1 MIKLLLFI
9 AFVAFSIIKAHLQ
22 NKAKE
27 QKRAQQTPTPSV
39 FEVEE
44 EETDTYTD
52 EEYEEEAPQTYEPIM
67 PQRQTQVELPTVAVK
82 ENEVEPE
89 VTKPQYSDVVEKSD
103 KIQTKLKEPLM
114 EISDNEQTLDFDA
127 EEMRRAVL
135 YNAILTRP
143 NY

>member
-1 MIKLLLFI
+1 MIKLLLVI
-9 AFVAFSIIKAHLQ
+9 AFVAFSIIKAYLQ

-52 EEYEEEAPQTYEPIM
+52 EEYEEEAPQPYEPIM
-67 PQRQTQVELPTVAVK
+67 PQWQTQVELPPVAVK
-82 ENEVEPE
+82 EIEVEPE

-103 KIQTKLKEPLM
+103 KVQTKLKEPLM